1 MRRPGNILLL
11 AILIGALASALVYR
25 HLKSQEQ
32 ALQEALLHAQKP
44 AEVAAPATMSIVVAK
59 DTIPIG
65 TTIEPGQVKVIPW
78 PVEAPV
84 EGAFS
89 DPGAVKGIARMR
101 IEKNQ
106 PVTQDQLVSAN
117 AGLLPLLINE
127 GMRGMSVKVDN
138 VTGVS
143 GFITPDSRVDVL
155 IAGSPGTG
163 NIDRRGK
170 VVLQNIRVL
179 ASGTTIERKD
189 NKPVEVPTVTLLV
202 SPEDAEKLT
211 LATRDHGPVQLAL
224 RNFRDEVLIKT
235 TGATDA
241 ALFGRASEPPGPP
254 PVIGERHQEGPRG
267 YSVQILLG
275 NKVTRQGVS

>member
-25 HLKSQEQ
+25 HLKSQDL
-32 ALQEALLHAQKP
+32 ALQEALSHAQKSETVP
-44 AEVAAPATMSIVVAK
+44 VTVPIVVAK

-65 TTIEPGQVKVIPW
+65 TQVDPGQVKVMAW
-78 PVEAPV
+78 PVSAPI

-89 DPGAVKGIARMR
+89 DPAAINGVARMR

-106 PVTQDQLVSAN
+106 PVTQDELVSAN
-117 AGLLPLLINE
+117 AGLLPLLITD

-143 GFITPDSRVDVL
+143 GFITPDSHVDVL
-155 IAGSPGTG
+155 IAATPDTG
-163 NIDRRGK
+163 DKEMRSK
-170 VVLQNIRVL
+170 VILQNIRVL
-179 ASGTTIERKD
+179 ASGTAIERKD

-211 LATRDHGPVQLAL
+211 LATHGGPVQLAL
-224 RNFRDEVLIKT
+224 RNYRDEAVVT
-235 TGATDA
+235 TPGATTA
-241 ALFGRASEPPGPP
+241 ALFGRVAAPAPAPAAKAERRWRPP
-254 PVIGERHQEGPRG
+254 G
-267 YSVQILLG
+267 YSVEILLG
-275 NKVTRQGVS
+275 DRMTRQGLS